1 MPSTA
6 LAWCH
11 HRAMTYEPQIPRE
24 NQSVDRVAFARR
36 VTFVREKLGLS
47 KKDFADSIGITKSNY
62 SQVEQG
68 NRMLTVDQI
77 YRCFL
82 VHNVPMEYLLV
93 GQEAR
98 LPDAF
103 KR

>member
-1 MPSTA
+1 MA
-6 LAWCH
+6 V
-11 HRAMTYEPQIPRE
+11 EPKIPRE
-24 NQSVDRVAFARR
+24 NQSVDREAFARR
-36 VTFVREKLGLS
+36 VTFVREKLGLT

-68 NRMLTVDQI
+68 NRMLTVDQL

-82 VHNVPMEYLLV
+82 VHGVPMEYLLV

-98 LPDAF
+98 LPQIF
-103 KR
+103 KH